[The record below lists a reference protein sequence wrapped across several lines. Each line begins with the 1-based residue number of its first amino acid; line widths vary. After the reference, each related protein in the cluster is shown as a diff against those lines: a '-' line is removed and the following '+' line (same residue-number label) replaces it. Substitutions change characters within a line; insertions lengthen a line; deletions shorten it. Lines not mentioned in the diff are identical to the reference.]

1 MKNFDELL
9 NYLPDYAMGRIEDEN
24 LIRDIQ
30 YRLKNNREFEIEYN
44 RIKDIVAALNVSQPL
59 DVPENYFVNLSADIN
74 RKIVHSPLRSEGS
87 PLYRFL
93 FNKKFAVWSAV
104 AAVIVFVALMAKP
117 VSDFLFNNE
126 NPPVPQITARND
138 SQNRNPVLTKNG
150 LEFYL
155 DEIEEI
161 QGDFSSA
168 DDELNFVN
176 SQNQKPVVKKFKPK
190 LNTGKN
196 TVNDNE
202 LFDLFLY
209 DNDEENNLPNEE
221 LFLKLP
227 SDEQKNVI
235 KEIKNLKI

>member
-1 MKNFDELL
+1 MKNLNELIKE
-9 NYLPDYAMGRIEDEN
+9 LPDYVMGRIKDEN

-30 YRLKNNREFEIEYN
+30 YQLKNNRDFEIEYN

-74 RKIVHSPLRSEGS
+74 RKIDDTAIRSAGS

-117 VSDFLFNNE
+117 VSDFLFRNE
-126 NPPVPQITARND
+126 NPTVPQITARND
-138 SQNRNPVLTKNG
+138 SQNRNPVLTTNG
-150 LEFYL
+150 LELYL

-168 DDELNFVN
+168 DDEINVVN
-176 SQNQKPVVKKFKPK
+176 SQNKKTAVKKFKPK
-190 LNTGKN
+190 LYTGKT

-202 LFDLFLY
+202 LLDLFLY
-209 DNDEENNLPNEE
+209 DYDEDNNLPNEE

-227 SDEQKNVI
+227 SDEQKNII